1 MIAPMTGLQKVFA
14 YTTLAI
20 ILAWTVFGVFA
31 IWLMLT
37 E

>member
-1 MIAPMTGLQKVFA
+1 MIAPMTRLQKVFA
-14 YTTLAI
+14 YSTLAV
-20 ILAWTVFGVFA
+20 ILAWTVFGIFV

>member
-1 MIAPMTGLQKVFA
+1 MIAPMTRLQKVFA
-14 YTTLAI
+14 YSTLVVI
-20 ILAWTVFGVFA
+20 IAWAAFGVFV

>member
-1 MIAPMTGLQKVFA
+1 MIAPMTRLQKVFA
-14 YTTLAI
+14 YSTLVV
-20 ILAWTVFGVFA
+20 ILAWAALGIFA